1 MAWSF
6 RPVSSPASP
15 IAGITFELSAIAAVV
30 IGGTSL
36 SGGKGGILG
45 TLVGAI
51 FIATL
56 INGLVI
62 LNVSSFWQQVI
73 MGLVVLV
80 AVGIDQYRKRL
91 ASGRV

>member
-1 MAWSF
+1 MYK
-6 RPVSSPASP
+6 RQGQP

-62 LNVSSFWQQVI
+62 LNVTSFWQQLI
-73 MGLVVLV
+73 MGLVVLA